1 MKKNVMMRLACFL
14 LVAVLISTSA
24 ISGTYAKY
32 VTKGS
37 ASDTARVAKFGV
49 KVTGTSEI
57 FSDSY
62 KDEATDYTV
71 NEKTAEITVQ
81 AGTEGTN
88 VVAPGTQGDLVEFTL
103 EGTPEVDVKVTYEAA
118 VDLAGW
124 NLNGAVYYCPLVI
137 TVEGTDFYGLDYDN
151 EAAFEAAIKAAIDGH
166 TKTYDTN
173 TNLATVE
180 ATDGL
185 SVSWAWAYESTD
197 SKQTDAHDTMLGDQ
211 AAAGQAA
218 TISIAVTCTVTQVN

>member
-32 VTKGS
+32 VTQGS

-81 AGTEGTN
+81 ADTEGTN
-88 VVAPGTQGDLVEFTL
+88 VVAPGTQGDLVEFAL
-103 EGTPEVDVKVTYEAA
+103 EGTPEEMLRLPTRQLWIW
-118 VDLAGW
+118 LAGTSTAQSITALW
-124 NLNGAVYYCPLVI
+124 LLLLKELTSMAWIMPTKLLSRLLLRMQSTITPRPTTPIPIWQPLKPPMV
-137 TVEGTDFYGLDYDN
+137 
-151 EAAFEAAIKAAIDGH
+151 
-166 TKTYDTN
+166 
-173 TNLATVE
+173 
-180 ATDGL
+180 
-185 SVSWAWAYESTD
+185 
-197 SKQTDAHDTMLGDQ
+197 
-211 AAAGQAA
+211 
-218 TISIAVTCTVTQVN
+218 